1 MLILFR
7 CPIQHVKWLKELQD
21 ERRRI
26 EEMKEAE
33 EMEQMLRRRTFMERE
48 AMKRATGK
56 IERSESPGHEKES
69 AELTMENTGKLAT
82 STGSKAKEAEN
93 DKKKPVW
100 CQSETAHEASELEN
114 ESALLA
120 FAHNLNF
127 EQYTHDLELQTLM
140 AQLKKRIKILELE
153 KKKDET
159 KLNTCLAVSTV
170 TIQSLII

>member
-33 EMEQMLRRRTFMERE
+33 EMEQMIRRRTFMERE

-56 IERSESPGHEKES
+56 IERSESPGHEKDS
-69 AELTMENTGKLAT
+69 AERTMQNTGKLAT
-82 STGSKAKEAEN
+82 STGSKEMEN
-93 DKKKPVW
+93 EKKKPLW

-114 ESALLA
+114 ESALLE

-153 KKKDET
+153 KKNDET

-170 TIQSLII
+170 IIQSLII

>member
-1 MLILFR
+1 M
-7 CPIQHVKWLKELQD
+7 KWLKELQD

-33 EMEQMLRRRTFMERE
+33 EMERMIRRRTFMERE

-56 IERSESPGHEKES
+56 IDRSESPGHEKDS
-69 AELTMENTGKLAT
+69 AELTMQDKGKLAT
-82 STGSKAKEAEN
+82 STGSNEAKN
-93 DKKKPVW
+93 VKKKPAW
-100 CQSETAHEASELEN
+100 CQSETAHEASELGD
-114 ESALLA
+114 ESSLLA
-120 FAHNLNF
+120 FAQNLDF

-140 AQLKKRIKILELE
+140 AQLKKRIKMLELE

-170 TIQSLII
+170 VI